1 MRNSCTING
10 NSCYNLKETTMKKT
24 YIEPKMQEIRL
35 NISNIICV
43 SGLGVSNQTTTEAGV
58 TDAESRG
65 GRWFDDDEDY

>member
-1 MRNSCTING
+1 
-10 NSCYNLKETTMKKT
+10 MKKT